1 MSLSVLW
8 SGETGA
14 GKAAAAAAGGEGEG
28 VKTELAALDVALG
41 RVEAALA
48 PRG

>member
-1 MSLSVLW
+1 VSLSVLW
-8 SGETGA
+8 SAEKGGGKGA
-14 GKAAAAAAGGEGEG
+14 TAAAGGEGEG
-28 VKTELAALDVALG
+28 VKAALAALG